1 MSPGNATS
9 RNVWWNP
16 RPEPGPIVLN
26 SRLRTTPQTPS
37 GTIYNAVPKSAANP
51 IVLYDGICGLCN
63 RLIQFLLKR
72 DVRDRFRFASLQSD
86 FADSLLRRH
95 GIDAM
100 DLDTVYVVV
109 DHGRESERLLARS
122 DAVLH
127 VLGEL
132 GGVWSVSRL
141 GKMVPRL
148 IRNRIYDLVAG
159 NRYRI
164 FGKYDTCMLPDKQHQ
179 HKFLDLTASPKV
191 L

>member
-1 MSPGNATS
+1 M
-9 RNVWWNP
+9 
-16 RPEPGPIVLN
+16 
-26 SRLRTTPQTPS
+26 
-37 GTIYNAVPKSAANP
+37 PKSAVNP

-63 RLIQFLLKR
+63 RLVQFLLKR

-86 FADSLLRRH
+86 FAESLLRRH
-95 GIDAM
+95 GIDGI

-109 DHGRESERLLARS
+109 DHGLGNELLLARS

-141 GKMVPRL
+141 GRMVPRL
-148 IRNRIYDLVAG
+148 VRNGIYDLVAR

-164 FGKYDTCMLPDKQHQ
+164 FGKYDSCLLPEKRHQ
-179 HKFLDLTASPKV
+179 RKFLDLTASSKV
-191 L
+191 R

>member
-1 MSPGNATS
+1 
-9 RNVWWNP
+9 
-16 RPEPGPIVLN
+16 
-26 SRLRTTPQTPS
+26 
-37 GTIYNAVPKSAANP
+37 VPKSAVNP

-63 RLIQFLLKR
+63 RLVQFLLKR

-86 FADSLLRRH
+86 FAESLLRRH
-95 GIDAM
+95 GIDGI

-109 DHGRESERLLARS
+109 DHGLGNERLLARS

-141 GKMVPRL
+141 GRMVPRL
-148 IRNRIYDLVAG
+148 VRNGIYDLVAR

-164 FGKYDTCMLPDKQHQ
+164 FGKYDSCLLPEKRHQ
-179 HKFLDLTASPKV
+179 RKFLDLTASSKV
-191 L
+191 R

>member
-1 MSPGNATS
+1 M
-9 RNVWWNP
+9 
-16 RPEPGPIVLN
+16 
-26 SRLRTTPQTPS
+26 
-37 GTIYNAVPKSAANP
+37 PKSAVNP

-63 RLIQFLLKR
+63 RLIHFLLKQ
-72 DVRDRFRFASLQSD
+72 DVRDRFRFASLQSE

-95 GIDAM
+95 GIDGI

-109 DHGRESERLLARS
+109 DHGRGSERLLARS

-141 GKMVPRL
+141 GRVVPRL
-148 IRNRIYDLVAG
+148 IRNRIYDLVAR

-164 FGKYDTCMLPDKQHQ
+164 FGKYDTCLLPDKRHQ
-179 HKFLDLTASPKV
+179 HKFLDLAALPQQGASKTK
-191 L
+191 